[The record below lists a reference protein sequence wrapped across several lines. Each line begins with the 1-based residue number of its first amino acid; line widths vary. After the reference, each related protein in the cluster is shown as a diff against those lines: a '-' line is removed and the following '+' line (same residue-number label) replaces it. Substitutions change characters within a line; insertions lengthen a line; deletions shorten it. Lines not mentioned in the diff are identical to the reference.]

1 MISVPV
7 DPAPETYG
15 DEVEH
20 RALLSRHARSIS
32 DTLGTQPTILYA
44 DIVALNQNGTYT
56 DFSIAGVHN
65 DDHVALVCPAGVKF
79 DFAATCLI
87 NGVRVFHDIFTSGS
101 RSVYLVVME
110 KKS

>member
-20 RALLSRHARSIS
+20 RALLSRHARSVS
-32 DTLGTQPTILYA
+32 DTLRTQPSVLYA
-44 DIVALNQNGTYT
+44 DIVSLDQNGSYT
-56 DFSIAGVHN
+56 DVSISGVQN
-65 DDHVALVCPAGVKF
+65 ADHVALVCPNGVKF

-87 NGVRVFHDIFTSGS
+87 NSVRVFHDIFTSGS